1 MMFKMLR
8 FKQVTKSNYIHPM
21 LPSVTRLL
29 SSPSHHPAVSDVTIV
44 ITLPPPCHP

>member
-8 FKQVTKSNYIHPM
+8 FKQVTKSNYIYTM
-21 LPSVTRLL
+21 LPSAMRPSL
-29 SSPSHHPAVSDVTIV
+29 SPSHHPAIGNATVV